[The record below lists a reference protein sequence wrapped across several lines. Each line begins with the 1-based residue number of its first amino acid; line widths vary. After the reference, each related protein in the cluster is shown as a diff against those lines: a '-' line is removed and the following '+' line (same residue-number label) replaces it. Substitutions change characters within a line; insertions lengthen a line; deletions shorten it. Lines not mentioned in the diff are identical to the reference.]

1 MLPNSMLNQLSA
13 NPKKLFI
20 LDGLGALLSAFLLGV
35 VLVQLESY
43 FGIPRNTLYFLAF
56 LPCLF
61 VVYDLFCYWRVEQN
75 IGFFLKV
82 IAVINVLYCCLSIG
96 FAFYHMERITALGWG
111 YILIEILIVLAVAF
125 VEWRV
130 AGDLEP

>member
-1 MLPNSMLNQLSA
+1 MTKNSIINEFSVS
-13 NPKKLFI
+13 PKKLFI

-43 FGIPRNTLYFLAF
+43 FGIPRNTLYFLDF

-82 IAVINVLYCCLSIG
+82 IAAINVMYCCLSLG
-96 FAFYHMERITALGWG
+96 LAFYHMERITILGWG
-111 YILIEILIVLAVAF
+111 YILIEILIVLAVAIL
-125 VEWRV
+125 EWRV
-130 AGDLEP
+130 GGALE

>member
-1 MLPNSMLNQLSA
+1 MTKNSIINEFSVS
-13 NPKKLFI
+13 PKKLFI

-82 IAVINVLYCCLSIG
+82 IAAINVMYCCLSLG
-96 FAFYHMERITALGWG
+96 LAFYHMERITILGWG
-111 YILIEILIVLAVAF
+111 YILIEILIVLAVAIL
-125 VEWRV
+125 EWRV
-130 AGDLEP
+130 GGALE